1 MKVFLSI
8 IEIVCCILEVVLMIQ
23 LYIYTKQ
30 HENEPMELHKSY
42 IFPRFIVVSIIAIGV
57 PLIKLIELLC
67 EFGGGL

>member
-1 MKVFLSI
+1 
-8 IEIVCCILEVVLMIQ
+8 MIQ
-23 LYIYTKQ
+23 LYKYTKQ